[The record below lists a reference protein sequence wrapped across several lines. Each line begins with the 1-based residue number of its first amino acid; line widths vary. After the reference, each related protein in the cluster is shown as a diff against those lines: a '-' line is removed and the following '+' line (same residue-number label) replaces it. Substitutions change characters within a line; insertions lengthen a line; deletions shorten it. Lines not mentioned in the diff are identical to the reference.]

1 MLAPDATHDAQL
13 RGAAAAGQVS
23 RGKQNISDSF
33 SPATTRP
40 RTIIALKGNSRPADV
55 WVLWQLPCRSRPP
68 QDEGRVHGRDTPCGF
83 SPRPRGHYSG
93 ISPPISWRSGRIV
106 GSQNPGHPITVHR
119 KGCSVITA
127 EEVCVRIAKKL
138 GSKANSYTLNEDT
151 AFDSVGLSSLQIAD
165 IVYTIEDDLEIEFD
179 ESKAASVKTVAD
191 LVKLAEETQ
200 QGSAAA

>member
-1 MLAPDATHDAQL
+1 M
-13 RGAAAAGQVS
+13 
-23 RGKQNISDSF
+23 
-33 SPATTRP
+33 
-40 RTIIALKGNSRPADV
+40 
-55 WVLWQLPCRSRPP
+55 
-68 QDEGRVHGRDTPCGF
+68 
-83 SPRPRGHYSG
+83 
-93 ISPPISWRSGRIV
+93 
-106 GSQNPGHPITVHR
+106 
-119 KGCSVITA
+119 ITA

-138 GSKANSYTLNEDT
+138 GSKANSYTLDEDT

>member
-1 MLAPDATHDAQL
+1 M
-13 RGAAAAGQVS
+13 
-23 RGKQNISDSF
+23 
-33 SPATTRP
+33 
-40 RTIIALKGNSRPADV
+40 
-55 WVLWQLPCRSRPP
+55 
-68 QDEGRVHGRDTPCGF
+68 
-83 SPRPRGHYSG
+83 
-93 ISPPISWRSGRIV
+93 
-106 GSQNPGHPITVHR
+106 
-119 KGCSVITA
+119 ITA

>member
-1 MLAPDATHDAQL
+1 M
-13 RGAAAAGQVS
+13 
-23 RGKQNISDSF
+23 
-33 SPATTRP
+33 
-40 RTIIALKGNSRPADV
+40 
-55 WVLWQLPCRSRPP
+55 
-68 QDEGRVHGRDTPCGF
+68 
-83 SPRPRGHYSG
+83 
-93 ISPPISWRSGRIV
+93 
-106 GSQNPGHPITVHR
+106 
-119 KGCSVITA
+119 ITA

-138 GSKANSYTLNEDT
+138 GSKANSYTLNEET